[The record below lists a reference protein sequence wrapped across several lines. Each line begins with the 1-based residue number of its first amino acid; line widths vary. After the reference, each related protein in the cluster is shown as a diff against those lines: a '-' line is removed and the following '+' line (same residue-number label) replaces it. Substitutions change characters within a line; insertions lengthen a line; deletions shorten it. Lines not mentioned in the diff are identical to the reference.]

1 MLDSSERFEAR
12 KLVPFDQVR
21 VVDRP
26 DLRIPAQ
33 DLFLSRKE
41 EGGFDRTTRAL
52 DAAGGSEY
60 RRGLALKRGDIGHS
74 RQHVKRSM

>member
-41 EGGFDRTTRAL
+41 EGGFDRTTRRSMRPEARSI
-52 DAAGGSEY
+52 AGG
-60 RRGLALKRGDIGHS
+60 
-74 RQHVKRSM
+74 